1 MTVPLQT
8 RRSPLH
14 LGNGVADSFA
24 FSFKVFSS
32 ADVAVTTADAAGVE
46 TERALNTDYTVSVNA
61 DQDATPGGTITYPI
75 SGTKLQTGE
84 KLVIVG
90 VTAATQLTDLQS
102 YGFYP
107 QSVEDMV
114 DRLTMILQQLQD
126 TAARTAVLADTTA
139 EASLAFP
146 SPESD
151 KLIAWNTAGDALVNK
166 AFMSITGGIV
176 VSSFAET
183 LLDDPDAATARGTLL
198 AAAAADLATT
208 NAGLLTQATTAF
220 TTGGTSGAY
229 ALTTTYGALVTGER
243 FRAKFHTAGPS
254 TGISTL
260 DRDTLGAKALKRYD
274 TSGAK
279 IDANITAN
287 LLTDIEYDGT
297 DYVVLTPLDLPHGK
311 TRYTTSGTWTA
322 PAGVTTAWL
331 TGCGPGGGGAGGNSA
346 TVGGGGGGG
355 GQSVIAEAVT
365 VVPGTSYTVT
375 IGTGGAGSV
384 IAAANGSAGSGATV
398 FGSTLLSL
406 AAGAGGTV
414 SGVGGAAGGAGG
426 SAQGGAAGVSGSDNP
441 VGGTGGSSMFGAGGA
456 GGTSVTSPR
465 TGSGYGSGGG
475 GGVQSALGA
484 AGSNGFLLVEW

>member
-1 MTVPLQT
+1 MPRNLSGTYSLPSGNPVTAGTTITTTWANNTLNDIALALTNSVAKDGQT
-8 RRSPLH
+8 TWTGDMVAGNNKITGLADGSAADDSATIGQVQGNTFAMLGAVSGADAITATASPPITAYAT
-14 LGNGVADSFA
+14 GQTFRFV
-24 FSFKVFSS
+24 S
-32 ADVAVTTADAAGVE
+32 AGANTGAVTLNINTIGNKAVTKTGTTALAAGDIPSGAVVE
-46 TERALNTDYTVSVNA
+46 VVYD
-61 DQDATPGGTITYPI
+61 GTRFQLL
-75 SGTKLQTGE
+75 G
-84 KLVIVG
+84 VG
-90 VTAATQLTDLQS
+90 DVTAQILRDQL
-102 YGFYP
+102 F
-107 QSVEDMV
+107 
-114 DRLTMILQQLQD
+114 
-126 TAARTAVLADTTA
+126 TAYTTA
-139 EASLAFP
+139 GS
-146 SPESD
+146 
-151 KLIAWNTAGDALVNK
+151 
-166 AFMSITGGIV
+166 
-176 VSSFAET
+176 
-183 LLDDPDAATARGTLL
+183 
-198 AAAAADLATT
+198 
-208 NAGLLTQATTAF
+208 
-220 TTGGTSGAY
+220 SGAY
-229 ALTTTYGALVTGER
+229 TLTTTYGALVTGER
-243 FRAKFHTAGPS
+243 FRAKFHTAGPAS
-254 TGISTL
+254 GTNTL

-279 IDANITAN
+279 VDANITAN

-311 TRYTTSGTWTA
+311 TRYTSNGTWTA

-331 TGCGPGGGGAGGNSA
+331 SGCGPGGGGAGGNSA

-384 IAAANGSAGSGATV
+384 SAAANGSAGSGATV

-414 SGVGGAAGGAGG
+414 GGGGGAAGGAGG
-426 SAQGGAAGVSGSDNP
+426 SQQGGAAGVSSTDFP

-456 GGTSVTSPR
+456 GGTSIAAPR

>member
-1 MTVPLQT
+1 MPRNLSGTYSLPSGNPVTAGTTITTTWANNTLNDIALALTNSVAKDGQT
-8 RRSPLH
+8 TWTGDMVAGNNKITGLADGSAADDSATIGQVQGNTFAMLGAVSGADTITATASPPITAYAT
-14 LGNGVADSFA
+14 GQTFRFV
-24 FSFKVFSS
+24 S
-32 ADVAVTTADAAGVE
+32 AGANTGAVTLNINTIGNKAVTKTGTTALAAGDIPSGAVVE
-46 TERALNTDYTVSVNA
+46 VVYD
-61 DQDATPGGTITYPI
+61 GTRFQLL
-75 SGTKLQTGE
+75 G
-84 KLVIVG
+84 VG
-90 VTAATQLTDLQS
+90 DVTAQILRDQL
-102 YGFYP
+102 F
-107 QSVEDMV
+107 
-114 DRLTMILQQLQD
+114 
-126 TAARTAVLADTTA
+126 TAYTTA
-139 EASLAFP
+139 GS
-146 SPESD
+146 
-151 KLIAWNTAGDALVNK
+151 
-166 AFMSITGGIV
+166 
-176 VSSFAET
+176 
-183 LLDDPDAATARGTLL
+183 
-198 AAAAADLATT
+198 
-208 NAGLLTQATTAF
+208 
-220 TTGGTSGAY
+220 SGAY
-229 ALTTTYGALVTGER
+229 TLTTTYGALVTGER
-243 FRAKFHTAGPS
+243 FRAKFHTAGPAS
-254 TGISTL
+254 GTNTL

-279 IDANITAN
+279 VDANITAN

-297 DYVVLTPLDLPHGK
+297 DYVVLAPLDLPHGK
-311 TRYTTSGTWTA
+311 TRYTSNGTWTA

-384 IAAANGSAGSGATV
+384 SAAANGSAGSGPTV

-414 SGVGGAAGGAGG
+414 SGAGGAAGGAGG
-426 SAQGGAAGVSGSDNP
+426 SAQGGATGVSGSDNP

-475 GGVQSALGA
+475 GGAQSALGA